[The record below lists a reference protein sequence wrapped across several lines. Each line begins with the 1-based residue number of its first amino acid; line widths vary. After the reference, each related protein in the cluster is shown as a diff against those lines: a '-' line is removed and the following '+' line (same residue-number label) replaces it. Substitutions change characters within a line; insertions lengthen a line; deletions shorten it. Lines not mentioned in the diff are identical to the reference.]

1 VDNIIVET
9 IQDTKVVY
17 LSGIINALT
26 VPDIQ
31 PKLVEMVQT
40 DTQFIIEMSDVELIS
55 SMGMLMLL
63 NLQRGTDDYQGNVIL
78 GGLSEPVRISLS
90 TMGFSSFFTIFET
103 LEEALEHLHS
113 QIES

>member
-17 LSGIINALT
+17 
-26 VPDIQ
+26 
-31 PKLVEMVQT
+31 
-40 DTQFIIEMSDVELIS
+40 
-55 SMGMLMLL
+55 
-63 NLQRGTDDYQGNVIL
+63 LQRGTDDYQGNVIL